1 MKIRSQEGE
10 KDEQQNEEK
19 TTDLLFLPS
28 LTDSAEESRTI
39 HLYGEVS
46 EENCKNLISAL
57 YYLKTTSKPADDE
70 DIPPIDVLISTEGGS
85 VQEMFSVYDSV
96 RDLRKEVEITTYG
109 IGKVMSAGILLL
121 ACGTNGSRK
130 VGRNCRLMLHSVSGG
145 QFGSLKEL
153 EVDLREVRWYE
164 NQFIK
169 SLANES
175 KLKESEIKEIFDR
188 KTDTYFDA
196 EQALEWGIVD
206 EIV

>member
-1 MKIRSQEGE
+1 M
-10 KDEQQNEEK
+10 
-19 TTDLLFLPS
+19 TDLLFLPS
-28 LTDSAEESRTI
+28 LGDSSNESRTI
-39 HLYGEVS
+39 HLYGEVG

-57 YYLKTTSKPADDE
+57 YYLKSNVTPPE
-70 DIPPIDVLISTEGGS
+70 EEPIPPIDVLISTEGGS
-85 VQEMFSVYDSV
+85 VQEMFSVYDSI
-96 RDLRKEVEITTYG
+96 RDIRSEVEIKTYG

-130 VGRNCRLMLHSVSGG
+130 VGRNCRLMLHAVSGG

-169 SLANES
+169 SLASES

>member
-1 MKIRSQEGE
+1 M
-10 KDEQQNEEK
+10 
-19 TTDLLFLPS
+19 TDLLFLPNMA
-28 LTDSAEESRTI
+28 DSSEESRTV
-39 HLYGEVS
+39 HLYGEVN

-57 YYLKTTSKPADDE
+57 YYLKTNVKLAEDE
-70 DIPPIDVLISTEGGS
+70 EISPIDVLVSTEGGS
-85 VQEMFSVYDSV
+85 VQEMFSVYDSI
-96 RDLRKEVEITTYG
+96 RDLRKEVEIKTYG

-130 VGRNCRLMLHSVSGG
+130 VGRNCRLMLHPVSGG

-153 EVDLREVRWYE
+153 EVDLKEVRWYE
-164 NQFIK
+164 NQLIK
-169 SLANES
+169 SLASES
-175 KLKESEIKEIFDR
+175 KLKESEVKEIFDR

>member
-1 MKIRSQEGE
+1 
-10 KDEQQNEEK
+10 
-19 TTDLLFLPS
+19 
-28 LTDSAEESRTI
+28 
-39 HLYGEVS
+39 
-46 EENCKNLISAL
+46 
-57 YYLKTTSKPADDE
+57 
-70 DIPPIDVLISTEGGS
+70 
-85 VQEMFSVYDSV
+85 
-96 RDLRKEVEITTYG
+96 
-109 IGKVMSAGILLL
+109 
-121 ACGTNGSRK
+121 
-130 VGRNCRLMLHSVSGG
+130 MLHSVSGG